1 MRLTTLAALPS
12 PAGARHIIKEGRE
25 AGHACFPLRKS
36 VLTTHHH
43 LLVLSPCEVASRMIG
58 CITFGDI
65 KVHLTGLSFP
75 AWLLLH
81 ALLQVR
87 RTTGFLPVLRCI
99 P

>member
-1 MRLTTLAALPS
+1 
-12 PAGARHIIKEGRE
+12 
-25 AGHACFPLRKS
+25 
-36 VLTTHHH
+36 
-43 LLVLSPCEVASRMIG
+43 MIG

-99 P
+99 PWLLGLSKWVESSLAV